1 MPRLKCTAKNCLYNQ
16 SSYCTRNRIH
26 VQGTYAIEDED
37 TQCGTFKMCDNCPEG
52 ALKLEIA
59 YLDDGNEHLSINCD
73 CINCKFNENELCH
86 KDIVKISGLKA
97 QTRQDTACE
106 SFERK

>member
-1 MPRLKCTAKNCLYNQ
+1 M
-16 SSYCTRNRIH
+16 
-26 VQGTYAIEDED
+26 
-37 TQCGTFKMCDNCPEG
+37 
-52 ALKLEIA
+52 
-59 YLDDGNEHLSINCD
+59 EHLSINCD